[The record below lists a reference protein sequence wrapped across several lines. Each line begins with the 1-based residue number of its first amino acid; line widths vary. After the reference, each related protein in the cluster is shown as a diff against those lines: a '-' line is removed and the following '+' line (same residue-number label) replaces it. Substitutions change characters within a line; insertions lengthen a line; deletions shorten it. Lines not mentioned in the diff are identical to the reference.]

1 MTLIADV
8 DNIDFWRENMNPTNS
23 TLLQQE
29 KKKCFSIS
37 RFFLGDFQTVVKHDI
52 LYNYVIQNHFG

>member
-1 MTLIADV
+1 MPKMPIIADV
-8 DNIDFWRENMNPTNS
+8 VNIDFCRENMNPTNS
-23 TLLQQE
+23 E
-29 KKKCFSIS
+29 ARKKKCFSIS